1 MALQFRYPI
10 KKINDVEYSIGT
22 DAKDGMRVPVTIFAD
37 ETLLTKMLTDRT
49 IDQAVNVSYLPG
61 IYKHVI
67 VLPDGHEGY
76 GFPIGG
82 VAATD
87 LETGVVSPGGVGY
100 DINCGVR
107 LIQTN
112 LTEKEVRP
120 NLGKLLR
127 ELSKAIPSGLGSRGQ
142 IRLSVSQLDK
152 VLTDG
157 VKWAISNGYGWD
169 EDAEFCEE
177 NGTMENAD
185 PNKVSSRAKSR
196 GLSQLGSL
204 GSGNHFVEIQLVDNI
219 FNEDAAKRFGLLQI
233 GQVVILV
240 HTGSRGFGHQVCSD
254 HLKVME
260 NAVRKYNIYLPDREL
275 ACAPNKSKE
284 AEDYMKAMATALNY
298 AWCNRQM
305 ITHWTRNVFE
315 KVFKMPEKDI
325 GMKLVYDV
333 AHNIAKIEEHSF
345 DGSKKKF
352 VVHRKGATRAFPSGS
367 STIPRAYRDVGQ
379 PVLLP
384 GSMGTASWALLGT
397 SRAMEV
403 SFGSTAHGAGRM
415 MSRAK
420 AIRTY
425 PANEIKRRLKKR
437 GILVEAASW
446 KGVAEEAPGA
456 YKDVDSVAEV
466 SHEVGIATKVA
477 RLIPMGVVKG

>member
-1 MALQFRYPI
+1 M
-10 KKINDVEYSIGT
+10 K
-22 DAKDGMRVPVTIFAD
+22 VPVTIYAD
-37 ETLLTKMLTDRT
+37 ETLLTKMFTDRT

-61 IYKHVI
+61 VYKHVI

-87 LETGVVSPGGVGY
+87 AETGVVSPGGVGY

-107 LIQTN
+107 LIRTN
-112 LTEKEVRP
+112 LTEKDVRP
-120 NLGKLLR
+120 RLGGLLR
-127 ELSKAIPSGLGSRGQ
+127 ELSRAIPSGLGSRGQ
-142 IRLSVSQLDK
+142 IKLSIGQLDQ

-157 VKWAISNGYGWD
+157 VKWAIKNGYGWE

-177 NGTMENAD
+177 NGTMKNAN
-185 PNKVSSRAKSR
+185 PSKVSSRAKSR

-204 GSGNHFVEIQLVDNI
+204 GAGNHFAEVQLVDGI
-219 FNEDAAKRFGLLQI
+219 FNKDAADKFGLTQV
-233 GQVVILV
+233 GQVVVLV
-240 HTGSRGFGHQVCSD
+240 HTGSRGYGHQVCSD
-254 HLKVME
+254 YLKVME
-260 NAVRKYNIYLPDREL
+260 SAVRKYGIYLPDREL

-298 AWCNRQM
+298 AWSNRQM

-315 KVFKMPEKDI
+315 DFFKMSEQDL

-333 AHNIAKIEEHSF
+333 AHNIAKLEEHSIN
-345 DGSKKKF
+345 GSKKKV
-352 VVHRKGATRAFPSGS
+352 VVHRKGATRAFPPGS
-367 STIPRAYRDVGQ
+367 SAIPRAYRDVGQ

-384 GSMGTASWALLGT
+384 GSMGTASWVLLGT
-397 SRAMEV
+397 SKAMEL

-420 AIRTY
+420 AIKTY
-425 PANEIKRRLKKR
+425 PASEIKKNLKNR
-437 GILVEAASW
+437 GILIEAASW
-446 KGVAEEAPGA
+446 KGIAEEAPGA

-466 SHEVGIATKVA
+466 SHRVGIATKVA
-477 RLIPMGVVKG
+477 RLVPMGVVKG